1 MKEAV
6 KPKREYKGRYELG
19 SLAQKVFDPLASA
32 RRNENGTLVYEVVDK
47 EVLFRWTEEELRA
60 QFERA
65 INQTV
70 IEGSSEEQEAL
81 RITLL
86 EEI

>member
-1 MKEAV
+1 M
-6 KPKREYKGRYELG
+6 
-19 SLAQKVFDPLASA
+19 ASA

-47 EVLFRWTEEELRA
+47 EVLNRWSEEELRA

-65 INQTV
+65 VNQTV

>member
-1 MKEAV
+1 
-6 KPKREYKGRYELG
+6 
-19 SLAQKVFDPLASA
+19 VFDPMASA

-47 EVLFRWTEEELRA
+47 EVLNRWSEEELRA

-65 INQTV
+65 VNQTV